1 MDDPLSRFEPG
12 RAVLLEVETER
23 VEVERTHDA
32 GDRGRTSVGRT
43 VAVRVST
50 DEGLGVATVTDP
62 GEVDT
67 AVERALASAE
77 MGASEPVEYPD
88 SIDPVRVRSCD
99 PSAVDED
106 ELWDLLEAVVSE
118 VPDDGVTVT
127 SVSVTG
133 VRRRVVLRTPSDRAE
148 REESFVTVSLDVVG
162 EFSGFAWDT
171 SVGPGDVDPESLARE
186 AVEMASEA
194 PRERVSDGEL
204 VVAFHPRALSELLTH
219 VLIPALS
226 GLEVLKGTSGFDRGD
241 IGREVGSEDLR
252 VVNDPTL
259 DRRPGSYAFDDE
271 GNTPRRVELI
281 SDGILRSFYTD
292 LYSAGRLETESTGS
306 GLGIRRPEP
315 SPANV
320 IVRGDASVEEVLER
334 ADLVVY
340 RTLGAHT
347 ASHVSGRFSV
357 TALWAETEE
366 GRVVPTSV
374 RGNLYSSL
382 RDALISEE
390 TERTGVVEAPYALLR
405 CRVG

>member
-12 RAVLLEVETER
+12 RAVLLDVKTER
-23 VEVERTHDA
+23 VEVERTHDT
-32 GDRGRTSVGRT
+32 GDRGRVSTDRT
-43 VAVRVST
+43 IAVRIST
-50 DEGLGVATVTDP
+50 DEGLGVATVADP
-62 GEVDT
+62 RDIDT
-67 AVERALASAE
+67 AIERALTSAE
-77 MGASEPVEYPD
+77 IGTSEPVEYPD
-88 SIDPVRVRSCD
+88 SVDPAHVSSCD
-99 PSAVDED
+99 LSAVDED

-118 VPDDGVTVT
+118 VPDDVTVT

-133 VRRRVVLRTPSDRAE
+133 VRRHVILRTPSDQAE
-148 REESFVTVSLDVVG
+148 RDESSVTVSLDVVG
-162 EFSGFAWDT
+162 EFSGFAWDA
-171 SVGPGDVDPESLARE
+171 SVGPQGIDPELLARE
-186 AVEMASEA
+186 ASEMASET
-194 PRERVSDGEL
+194 PKGRVSCGEL
-204 VVAFHPRALSELLTH
+204 AVAFHPRAFSELLTY

-241 IGREVGSEDLR
+241 IGREVGLEGLR

-271 GNTPRRVELI
+271 GSTPKRVELI
-281 SDGILRSFYTD
+281 SDGTLRSFYTD
-292 LYSAGRLETESTGS
+292 LYSAGRLEVEPTGS

-320 IVRGDASVEEVLER
+320 IVHGDASTEEVLEE
-334 ADLVVY
+334 ADLIVY

-347 ASHVSGRFSV
+347 ASQVSGRFSV

-366 GRVVPTSV
+366 GRVAPVSV

-382 RDALISEE
+382 GHILVSEE
-390 TERTGVVEAPYALLR
+390 TESTGVVESPYALLR

>member
-1 MDDPLSRFEPG
+1 MDDPLSQFEPG

-23 VEVERTHDA
+23 VEVERTHDT
-32 GDRGRTSVGRT
+32 GDRGRVSTDRT

-50 DEGLGVATVTDP
+50 DEGLGVATVADP
-62 GEVDT
+62 EEVDT

-77 MGASEPVEYPD
+77 MGTSEPVEYPD
-88 SIDPVRVRSCD
+88 SVDPARVSSCD

-106 ELWDLLEAVVSE
+106 ELWDLLEAVVNE
-118 VPDDGVTVT
+118 VPDDVTVT

-133 VRRRVVLRTPSDRAE
+133 VRRRVIFRTPSDQAE
-148 REESFVTVSLDVVG
+148 REESSVTVSLDVIG

-171 SVGPGDVDPESLARE
+171 SVGPRDIDPELLARE
-186 AVEMASEA
+186 AAEMASEA
-194 PRERVSDGEL
+194 PKERVSGGEL
-204 VVAFHPRALSELLTH
+204 AVAFHPRAFSELLTY

-226 GLEVLKGTSGFDRGD
+226 GLEVLKGTSGFDRED
-241 IGREVGSEDLR
+241 IGRKVGPESLR

-271 GNTPRRVELI
+271 GSTPKRMELI

-292 LYSAGRLETESTGS
+292 LYSSRRLGMESTGS

-320 IVRGDASVEEVLER
+320 IVQGDASEEEVLED
-334 ADLVVY
+334 ADFIVY

-347 ASHVSGRFSV
+347 ASKVSGRFSV
-357 TALWAETEE
+357 TALWAETVE
-366 GRVVPTSV
+366 GRAVPVSV

>member
-23 VEVERTHDA
+23 VEVERTHDS

-77 MGASEPVEYPD
+77 MGVSEPVEYPD
-88 SIDPVRVRSCD
+88 LIDPIRVNSCD

-106 ELWDLLEAVVSE
+106 GLWDLLEAVVSE
-118 VPDDGVTVT
+118 VPDDVNVT
-127 SVSVTG
+127 SVSVAG
-133 VRRRVVLRTPSDRAE
+133 VRRRLIFRTPSDRAE

-162 EFSGFAWDT
+162 EFSGFVWEV
-171 SVGPGDVDPESLARE
+171 SVGPEDVDPRSLARE

-194 PRERVSDGEL
+194 PKGRVSDGEL
-204 VVAFHPRALSELLTH
+204 AVAFHPRALSELLAY

-226 GLEVLKGTSGFDRGD
+226 GLEVLKGTSGFDRRD
-241 IGREVGSEDLR
+241 IGREVGSEDLC

-271 GNTPRRVELI
+271 GSTPRRVELI
-281 SDGILRSFYTD
+281 SKGVLRSFYTD
-292 LYSAGRLETESTGS
+292 LHSAGRLETETTGS

-320 IVRGDASVEEVLER
+320 IVRGDASVEEVLEE

-357 TALWAETEE
+357 TALWAETEN
-366 GRVVPTSV
+366 GRVVPVSV

-382 RDALISEE
+382 KDALVSEE
-390 TERTGVVEAPYALLR
+390 TERTGTVEAPYALLR
-405 CRVG
+405 CQVG

>member
-1 MDDPLSRFEPG
+1 MDDPLSQFEPG

-23 VEVERTHDA
+23 VEVERTHDT
-32 GDRGRTSVGRT
+32 GDRGRVSADRT
-43 VAVRVST
+43 IVVRVST
-50 DEGLGVATVTDP
+50 DGGLGVATVADP

-77 MGASEPVEYPD
+77 MGTSEPVEYPD
-88 SIDPVRVRSCD
+88 SVDPARVSSCD

-106 ELWDLLEAVVSE
+106 ELWDLLEAVVNE
-118 VPDDGVTVT
+118 VSDDVTIT

-133 VRRRVVLRTPSDRAE
+133 VRRRVIFRTPSDQAE
-148 REESFVTVSLDVVG
+148 REESSVTVSLDVIG

-171 SVGPGDVDPESLARE
+171 AVGPRDIDPELLARE
-186 AVEMASEA
+186 ASEMASEA
-194 PRERVSDGEL
+194 PKERVSGGEL
-204 VVAFHPRALSELLTH
+204 AVAFHPRAFSELLTY

-241 IGREVGSEDLR
+241 IGRKVGPESLR

-271 GNTPRRVELI
+271 GSTPKRMELI

-292 LYSAGRLETESTGS
+292 LYSSRRLGMESTGS

-320 IVRGDASVEEVLER
+320 IVQGDASEEEVLEE
-334 ADLVVY
+334 ADLIVY

-347 ASHVSGRFSV
+347 ASKVSGRFSV
-357 TALWAETEE
+357 TALWAETVE
-366 GRVVPTSV
+366 GRAVPVSV

-390 TERTGVVEAPYALLR
+390 TERTGVVEPPYALLR